1 MQFINKIEIQGV
13 TGAVAITPVGDTR
26 IARFSV
32 VTETA
37 YNGTYNGAG
46 GIVVDCTWFNVTC
59 FQSDKITCLD
69 QLGKGKIVRV
79 LGRVRVQRYTDETGA
94 ERNCWEVL
102 AHKLEIMED

>member
-1 MQFINKIEIQGV
+1 MQFINKIEIQGI
-13 TGAVAITPVGDTR
+13 TGAVKVSSVGDTKV
-26 IARFSV
+26 ARFSV
-32 VTETA
+32 CTET
-37 YNGTYNGAG
+37 TYNGAG
-46 GIVVDCTWFNVTC
+46 GIVVDCTWFSVTC

-94 ERNCWEVL
+94 ERSCWEVL

>member
-1 MQFINKIEIQGV
+1 MEFVNKIEIWGIVGSTSIQK
-13 TGAVAITPVGDTR
+13 VGDTR
-26 IARFSV
+26 LCRFSV
-32 VTETA
+32 VTEFA
-37 YNGTYNGAG
+37 YKGNDGTN
-46 GIVVDCTWFNVTC
+46 IIESTWLNVTC
-59 FQSDKITCLD
+59 WQSDKITCLD